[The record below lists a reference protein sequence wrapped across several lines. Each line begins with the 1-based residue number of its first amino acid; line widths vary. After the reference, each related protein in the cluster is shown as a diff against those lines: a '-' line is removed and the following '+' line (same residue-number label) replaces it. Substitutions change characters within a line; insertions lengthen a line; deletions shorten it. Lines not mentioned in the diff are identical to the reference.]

1 MYSVRHLGAIESF
14 KRTGSIIKLQKAIG
28 YSYINVNLTYL
39 RGLVIPE
46 LKEEDLPLIKK
57 THLLKLF

>member
-14 KRTGSIIKLQKAIG
+14 KRTSSIIKLQKAIG
-28 YSYINVNLTYL
+28 HSYINVNLTYL

>member
-1 MYSVRHLGAIESF
+1 MYSVRHLGAIKIF
-14 KRTGSIIKLQKAIG
+14 KRTGSIIKLQKAIEH
-28 YSYINVNLTYL
+28 SYINVNLTYL

-57 THLLKLF
+57 TYLLKLF